1 MMSGLRFVRRPE
13 SFCIHRLPRDRHID
27 LGHFG
32 AASWYSITRTDDEL
46 SVVAPDNVD
55 FDPGDLG
62 PGDRQPGWSCLQIA
76 GMLDFAMVGVIAG
89 ISKLLA
95 DAKISIF
102 AVSTYNTD
110 YILVKTADIEKAVR
124 ALAAAG
130 HAVVTG

>member
-1 MMSGLRFVRRPE
+1 MPGLRFVRRPE

-27 LGHFG
+27 LGQFG
-32 AASWYSITRTDDEL
+32 AASWYSMTRTDDEL
-46 SVVAPDNVD
+46 SVVAPDD
-55 FDPGDLG
+55 IDLG
-62 PGDRQPGWSCLQIA
+62 PGDRHPGWSCLQIA
-76 GMLDFAMVGVIAG
+76 GLLDFAMVGVIAG

-95 DAKISIF
+95 DANIGIF

-130 HAVVTG
+130 HAVVPG